1 MHLMQKR
8 VYGIMIQHLILF
20 GHASP
25 KSFLKKILNIQKL
38 MDSEKLQP
46 TLNQAINW
54 IIEIHRLGRFLPIC
68 GNGCLAADARD
79 NPLGVDRNVS

>member
-1 MHLMQKR
+1 
-8 VYGIMIQHLILF
+8 
-20 GHASP
+20 
-25 KSFLKKILNIQKL
+25 
-38 MDSEKLQP
+38 MDSEKLKP

-79 NPLGVDRNVS
+79 NPLGVDRNVSQGAQGFEYDLSEY

>member
-1 MHLMQKR
+1 
-8 VYGIMIQHLILF
+8 
-20 GHASP
+20 
-25 KSFLKKILNIQKL
+25 

-79 NPLGVDRNVS
+79 TPWELIGMFLKELRALNMICLDTNVSMLSTRANDYDYNSA